1 MSKSLPDDKQN
12 LKLSDFS
19 ILENV
24 GSVHTA
30 AGNFYSAT
38 FDSETNENIK
48 DLEED
53 NNARSSLSKPSK
65 LPVTLL
71 LSSNDNSIGHAKNQ
85 FSLSASLNFQD
96 STNCKSVASDSD
108 GMLLRIRLYKYN
120 MKIYFFLQKTI

>member
-1 MSKSLPDDKQN
+1 MSKSLPDDKQS

-38 FDSETNENIK
+38 FDSETNESTK

-96 STNCKSVASDSD
+96 TTSCKSVASDSD
-108 GMLLRIRLYKYN
+108 GKLCNIA
-120 MKIYFFLQKTI
+120 